1 MTNLE
6 KIQALQA
13 GELKRKWKMYW
24 SQEGFGSTRLIPYLG
39 DGVEGRARL
48 DTLLGHDEQALI
60 DDFNSFMEA
69 NAAKVEVTKGVLPV
83 IEKALQFMQNQY
95 VRDCGHSYPEGEEAL
110 TLLKTLQEALK
121 QC

>member
-69 NAAKVEVTKGVLPV
+69 NAAKVEVTKGVLD
-83 IEKALQFMQNQY
+83 EALSLLERSPKGY
-95 VRDCGHSYPEGEEAL
+95 TPTETAL
-110 TLLKTLQEALK
+110 TLLKTLREEL
-121 QC
+121 